1 MGESKYCGY
10 ASHHGVIAIGIVVS
24 GVVRLLSAA
33 HAGKLAQKNI
43 ADGKIQFEPKLIL
56 PAFDSSEEH
65 DPNQGGFGLGM
76 GIGF

>member
-1 MGESKYCGY
+1 MLPTVG
-10 ASHHGVIAIGIVVS
+10 AIATGIVVS
-24 GVVRLLSAA
+24 GIVKLLSAT

-65 DPNQGGFGLGM
+65 GSNQAGFGLGM